1 MGTTEKL
8 RDALDRIDDVD
19 DLKCHYLSG
28 LEQRNA
34 AWKEKIEEIIEQN
47 GYTVTSMARE
57 CRVTKPAVAKWRKG
71 SIPSG
76 RDTFI
81 RIGFAARYDLET
93 MNKFLIR
100 YGKCPALYAKSLED
114 SVYLF
119 VLNSKRIPHTYQEC
133 ERVMEQVKE
142 ALTKSEGGGVE
153 AAKET
158 GWLED
163 AMKRLDTEEELRNF
177 IQENITEYR
186 RTYSRF
192 YDQVIASIAVN
203 NLFFTQADG
212 AGSLLLNVDGIANA
226 QGWSA
231 SMRKCVYEIQ
241 QRTWFPRRQKV
252 ISLGLHL
259 NTTLDELNEL
269 LQLARME
276 TLCPRDP
283 VESAIIFAMMDADLN
298 GKIPEK
304 VSREDLPNSLGR
316 SVGQTDYVQEAT
328 ELCGHVREI
337 LEYLELPDSQILIED
352 LLEKW

>member
-1 MGTTEKL
+1 MGTTERL
-8 RDALDRIDDVD
+8 RNELDRIDNVD
-19 DLKCHYLSG
+19 DLKREYLSE
-28 LEQRNA
+28 LEQRSA
-34 AWKEKIEEIIEQN
+34 TWQEKIEEIMEQN

-57 CRVTKPAVAKWRKG
+57 CQVTKPAVTKWRKG
-71 SIPSG
+71 SIPNG

-81 RIGFAARYDLET
+81 RIGFAAHYDLEA
-93 MNKFLIR
+93 MNKFLVR

-142 ALTKSEGGGVE
+142 ALAQPEGAGVSAE
-153 AAKET
+153 KAT
-158 GWLED
+158 GLLEK
-163 AMKRLDTEEELRNF
+163 AMKRLDTEEELRSF
-177 IQENITEYR
+177 IQENIEGYR
-186 RTYSRF
+186 RAYSKF
-192 YDQVIASIAVN
+192 YDQVIASITAN
-203 NLFFTQADG
+203 NLFFAKTDG
-212 AGSLLLNVDGIANA
+212 AGGLSLNVDGIANA

-231 SMRKCVYEIQ
+231 SLRRCVYEIQ

-259 NTTLDELNEL
+259 NMTLDELNEL

-283 VESAIIFAMMDADLN
+283 VESAIIFAMVDADLN

-304 VSREDLPNSLGR
+304 VSREDLPDVLGCGA
-316 SVGQTDYVQEAT
+316 GQTDYVQEAT
-328 ELCGHVREI
+328 ELCSHVREI